1 MTKTIVLT
9 GKTPHDLDRKQWD
22 WQSDN
27 PKAVIRK
34 THPDEL
40 LPLKMIS
47 PRWGQK
53 LPPAADRVWRRI
65 EYDD

>member
-1 MTKTIVLT
+1 MTKTTVLT
-9 GKTPHDLDRKQWD
+9 GMTPHDLDRKQWD

-27 PKAVIRK
+27 PRAFIRK
-34 THPDEL
+34 IHPDEL

-47 PRWGQK
+47 PRPGQK
-53 LPPAADRVWRRI
+53 LLPAGDQVSRRI